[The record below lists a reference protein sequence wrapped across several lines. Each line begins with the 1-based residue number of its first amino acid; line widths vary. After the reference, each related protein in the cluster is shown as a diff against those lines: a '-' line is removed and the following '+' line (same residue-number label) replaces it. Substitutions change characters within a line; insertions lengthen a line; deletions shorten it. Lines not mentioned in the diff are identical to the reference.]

1 MRSLREKK
9 NIKFNNKRKIKTSIQ
24 GSYTYRELDTL
35 DKNFWKKDNFNKGI
49 SLLKKR
55 IFQISDISKENNIEF
70 YLVIYPWAETL
81 EFGQQIFSWSN
92 FGKQI
97 CENSRCTLIDTITN
111 FEKYKE
117 NNKSWSSDLYFINDE
132 HFNEGGARLLYE
144 SVINKIN

>member
-1 MRSLREKK
+1 MGWPASHFQPYGYVANTFRVFGSDFFSNDQYSLA
-9 NIKFNNKRKIKTSIQ
+9 Q
-24 GSYTYRELDTL
+24 LHV
-35 DKNFWKKDNFNKGI
+35 
-49 SLLKKR
+49 
-55 IFQISDISKENNIEF
+55 EF

-97 CENSRCTLIDTITN
+97 CENSRCTLIDTIPN